1 MPKQANRDASDK
13 RLRILQPTEIEALYG
28 LPRFT
33 QDEREEYFALTPA
46 EKVVLAQLGSQKSQL
61 YCILQMGYFK
71 ACHRFFQFRTGQ
83 VEEDTRYVQTLY
95 FPKLKL
101 MDFRVDKDTRTKH
114 YDLLLALYDYRRCNK
129 HDREQLAQ
137 KARQVARLSSHP
149 VYVFREVMTY
159 LKERHLIAP
168 GYRVLQDMISQ
179 ALSFEENRLIGLAQ
193 AHLDAETVITLQAL
207 LQNPA
212 RLYEIT
218 HLKREPKDFTP
229 SEINDEVRRGQQIR
243 DLYQAARRILPLLAI
258 SNESIKYYASLISYY
273 TVFRLK
279 QRDEDLA
286 RIYLLCYVHFR
297 YQKLYDNLINALIYN
312 VRQYRDGAKAAAK
325 EKGYAARLEY
335 NSQIKKAGRVLK
347 LFTDDNLSVGS
358 TFAEAQQKA
367 FQILPRKQ
375 LAHVANSLIGKLTFD
390 ETAFRWEHVD
400 TQARSFKLRLR
411 PIVLTVDFQ
420 GSSSH
425 APLLEAVTFLKDAV
439 QKGKSLSQI
448 DEDEFPLSFVPDRSL
463 RYLYQT
469 DAEGRRLLV
478 DRYEFLVYRRLWQA
492 IEAGHVFCRDSLRF
506 RRLDDDLIS
515 EERWAREKDELIGQ
529 TGLSR
534 LQTPVKTLLAS
545 LKEEL
550 EGELRPVNERILSGE
565 NSHVRVKK
573 RGQHTTW
580 TLPYPRSE
588 EGVNDPFF
596 DEVEQIDI
604 HALLHFVHRQCR
616 FLDVFE
622 HILPRYAKQSAAE
635 QVILACLVAWGT
647 NMGLRRMG
655 AISDI
660 DFQTLTTA
668 SDNFLRPETLKPAN
682 DLVTNA
688 IAELPILRYY
698 DIAEQVHS
706 SSDGQKFET
715 RIHTLNARH
724 SSKYF
729 GLKKGIVVITL
740 VANHIPVNADIIG
753 ANEHESHSVFDLV
766 YNNVS
771 DVQPTVHSTD
781 THGANQVNF
790 AILNFF
796 DKQFAPRYKDIR
808 GKVQT
813 SLYGFQHPSQYP
825 QEWLLKPIR
834 KLNEDLVIREWDTIQ
849 RIIVSLALKTTT
861 QSIIIS
867 KLSSHARR
875 NDTRQALWEYDNILA
890 SLYLLKYIDSP
901 PMRRGV
907 QQALN
912 RGESYHH
919 LHRAVSYANFGKLRF
934 KTEYDQ
940 HLWSECSRLI
950 ANCIIF
956 YNASI
961 VSALLLRN
969 QEKGDEDPVA
979 LLRHVSPVAWQHI
992 NFYGRFEF
1000 ASIPPLT
1007 DIASI
1012 LQAILARAM
1021 PPDIPLEL

>member
-1 MPKQANRDASDK
+1 M
-13 RLRILQPTEIEALYG
+13 
-28 LPRFT
+28 
-33 QDEREEYFALTPA
+33 
-46 EKVVLAQLGSQKSQL
+46 
-61 YCILQMGYFK
+61 
-71 ACHRFFQFRTGQ
+71 
-83 VEEDTRYVQTLY
+83 
-95 FPKLKL
+95 
-101 MDFRVDKDTRTKH
+101 
-114 YDLLLALYDYRRCNK
+114 
-129 HDREQLAQ
+129 
-137 KARQVARLSSHP
+137 
-149 VYVFREVMTY
+149 
-159 LKERHLIAP
+159 
-168 GYRVLQDMISQ
+168 
-179 ALSFEENRLIGLAQ
+179 
-193 AHLDAETVITLQAL
+193 
-207 LQNPA
+207 
-212 RLYEIT
+212 
-218 HLKREPKDFTP
+218 
-229 SEINDEVRRGQQIR
+229 
-243 DLYQAARRILPLLAI
+243 
-258 SNESIKYYASLISYY
+258 
-273 TVFRLK
+273 
-279 QRDEDLA
+279 
-286 RIYLLCYVHFR
+286 
-297 YQKLYDNLINALIYN
+297 
-312 VRQYRDGAKAAAK
+312 
-325 EKGYAARLEY
+325 
-335 NSQIKKAGRVLK
+335 
-347 LFTDDNLSVGS
+347 
-358 TFAEAQQKA
+358 
-367 FQILPRKQ
+367 
-375 LAHVANSLIGKLTFD
+375 
-390 ETAFRWEHVD
+390 
-400 TQARSFKLRLR
+400 
-411 PIVLTVDFQ
+411 VLTVDFQ

-425 APLLEAVTFLKDAV
+425 APLLQAVVFLKNAV

-448 DEDEFPLSFVPDRSL
+448 DEGEFPLGFVPDRSL

-469 DAEGRRLLV
+469 DSEGHRRLLV

-515 EERWAREKDELIGQ
+515 DERWAREKDDLIAQ
-529 TGLSR
+529 TSLSR
-534 LQTPVKTLLAS
+534 LQTPIKALLAS
-545 LKEEL
+545 LKQALEEEL
-550 EGELRPVNERILSGE
+550 RRVNERILSAE

-573 RGQHTTW
+573 RGQYTTW
-580 TLPYPRSE
+580 TLAYPRYE

-604 HALLHFVHRQCR
+604 HTLMHFVHQQCG

-622 HILPRYAKQSAAE
+622 HILPRYAKQGAEE
-635 QVILACLVAWGT
+635 QVFLACLVAWGT
-647 NMGLRRMG
+647 NMGLRRLG

-668 SDNFLRPETLKPAN
+668 SDNFLRPETLKSAN

-688 IAELPILRYY
+688 IAELPIFRYY
-698 DIAEQVHS
+698 NIAEQVHS

-715 RIHTLNARH
+715 LIHTLNARH

-753 ANEHESHSVFDLV
+753 ANEHESHYVFDLV

-790 AILNFF
+790 AILDFF
-796 DKQFAPRYKDIR
+796 SKQFAPRYQDIR

-813 SLYGFQHPSQYP
+813 SLYGFQQPSQYP
-825 QEWLLKPIR
+825 EQWLLKPLR
-834 KLNEDLVIREWDTIQ
+834 KLNEELVIREWDNIQ
-849 RIIVSLALKTTT
+849 RIMVSLALKTTT
-861 QSIIIS
+861 QSIIVS

-890 SLYLLKYIDSP
+890 SLYLLQYIDSP
-901 PMRRGV
+901 PMRRGI

-961 VSALLLRN
+961 LSALLLRN
-969 QEKGDEDPVA
+969 QEKSQHDPAA
-979 LLRHVSPVAWQHI
+979 LLKHISPVAWQHI

-1000 ASIPPLT
+1000 ADLPPLI

-1012 LQAILARAM
+1012 VQGIMDRAM
-1021 PPDIPLEL
+1021 SPDTFEL

>member
-1 MPKQANRDASDK
+1 MPKTEDK
-13 RLRILQPTEIEALYG
+13 EHLKILSPAEIEALYG
-28 LPRFT
+28 LPRFS
-33 QDEREEYFALTPA
+33 QDEREQYFGLMPA
-46 EKVVLAQLGSQKSQL
+46 ERAALEGLGSQRSRL
-61 YCILQMGYFK
+61 YCVLQMGYFK
-71 ACHRFFQFRTGQ
+71 ARYRFFKFRIGE
-83 VEEDTRYVQTLY
+83 VEADANYVQTLY
-95 FPKLKL
+95 FPDLKL
-101 MDFRVDKDTRTKH
+101 TDFTVSKETRLKH
-114 YDLLLALYDYRRCNK
+114 HDLILTLYDYRRCTK

-137 KARQVARLSSHP
+137 KARQGVRLSSHP
-149 VYVFREVMTY
+149 VYVFRKVTEY
-159 LKERHLIAP
+159 LNERRLIAP
-168 GYRVLQDMISQ
+168 GYTVLRDMISQ
-179 ALSFEENRLIGLAQ
+179 ALSFEEDRLIALVQ
-193 AHLDAETVITLQAL
+193 THLDGETVNALQAL

-229 SEINDEVRRGQQIR
+229 SEITDEVRRGQQIR
-243 DLYQAARRILPLLAI
+243 DLYQAARHILPLLAI

-286 RIYLLCYVHFR
+286 RIYMLCYIHFR
-297 YQKLYDNLINALIYN
+297 YQKLYDNLINAFIYN
-312 VRQYRDGAKAAAK
+312 VRQYRDVAKAAAK
-325 EKGYAARLEY
+325 EKVYAARLEY

-347 LFTDDNLSVGS
+347 LFTDNNLSPET
-358 TFAEAQQKA
+358 TFAEVQHKA
-367 FQILPRKQ
+367 FHILPRQQ
-375 LAHVANSLIGKLTFD
+375 LTHVADSLIGKLTFD

-411 PIVLTVDFQ
+411 PIALTVDFQ

-425 APLLEAVTFLKDAV
+425 APLLEAIAFLKDVV

-448 DEDEFPLSFVPDRSL
+448 DEKKFPLGFVPDRSL
-463 RYLYQT
+463 RYLYPM
-469 DAEGRRLLV
+469 DSEEHRYLLV

-492 IEAGHVFCRDSLRF
+492 LEAGHVFCRDSQRF

-515 EERWAREKDELIGQ
+515 AERWAKDKAELIAQ
-529 TGLSR
+529 VGLSH
-534 LQTPVKTLLAS
+534 LQTPVKELLTS
-545 LKEEL
+545 LKQEL
-550 EGELRPVNERILSGE
+550 EGQLRRVNERILSGE

-588 EGVNDPFF
+588 EGINDPFF
-596 DEVEQIDI
+596 NEVEQIDI
-604 HALLHFVHRQCR
+604 QALMHFVHQKSG

-622 HILPRYAKQSAAE
+622 HILPRYAKQSAEE

-647 NMGLRRMG
+647 NMGLRRLG

-660 DFQTLTTA
+660 DFQTLTAA
-668 SDNFLRPETLKPAN
+668 SDNFLRLETLKPAN

-688 IAELPILRYY
+688 IAELPIFRYY
-698 DIAEQVHS
+698 DLDEQVHS

-715 RIHTLNARH
+715 LIHTLNARH

-740 VANHIPVNADIIG
+740 VANHVPVSADIIG
-753 ANEHESHSVFDLV
+753 ANEHESHYVFDLV

-771 DVQPTVHSTD
+771 DVQPTLHSTD

-790 AILNFF
+790 AILDFF
-796 DKQFAPRYKDIR
+796 GKQFAPRYQNIR

-825 QEWLLKPIR
+825 EDWLLKPIR
-834 KLNEDLVIREWDTIQ
+834 KLNEELIIREWDTIQ

-861 QSIIIS
+861 QSIIVS

-875 NDTRQALWEYDNILA
+875 NDTRQALWEYDNLLA
-890 SLYLLKYIDSP
+890 SLYFLKYIDSP

-934 KTEYDQ
+934 KTEHDQ
-940 HLWSECSRLI
+940 HLWSECSRLL

-961 VSALLLRN
+961 LSALLLRN
-969 QEKGDEDPVA
+969 QQKGDEDPAA
-979 LLRHVSPVAWQHI
+979 LLRHSSPVAWQHI

-1000 ASIPPLT
+1000 ASIPALIDVT
-1007 DIASI
+1007 AIV
-1012 LQAILARAM
+1012 QAILARTM
-1021 PPDIPLEL
+1021 PPDTPLES

>member
-1 MPKQANRDASDK
+1 MPQTDDKEHLKILSQA
-13 RLRILQPTEIEALYG
+13 EIEALYG

-33 QDEREEYFALTPA
+33 QDEREQYFALTPA
-46 EKVVLAQLGSQKSQL
+46 EKAALEVLGSQKSRL
-61 YCILQMGYFK
+61 YCVLQMGYFK
-71 ACHRFFQFRTGQ
+71 ARHRFFNFWTGE
-83 VEEDTRYVQTLY
+83 VEMDANYVQTLY
-95 FPKLKL
+95 WPDLKL
-101 MDFRVDKDTRTKH
+101 TDFIVNKETRLKH
-114 YDLLLALYDYRRCNK
+114 HGLILTLYDYQRCTK

-137 KARQVARLSSHP
+137 KARQIVHLSSHP

-159 LKERHLIAP
+159 LKEHRLIAP

-179 ALSFEENRLIGLAQ
+179 TLSFEENRLIDLAQ
-193 AHLDAETVITLQAL
+193 AHLDTETVIALQSL

-229 SEINDEVRRGQQIR
+229 SEINDEVQRGQQIR
-243 DLYQAARRILPLLAI
+243 ELYQAAQRILPLLTI

-273 TVFRLK
+273 TASRLK

-286 RIYLLCYVHFR
+286 HIYLLCYVHFR
-297 YQKLYDNLINALIYN
+297 YQKLYDNLINAFIYN
-312 VRQYRDGAKAAAK
+312 VRQYRDTAKVAAK
-325 EKGYAARLEY
+325 EKVYAARLEY

-347 LFTDDNLSVGS
+347 LFADNSLSPEA
-358 TFAEAQQKA
+358 TFADAQQKA
-367 FQILPRKQ
+367 FQILPREQ
-375 LAHVANSLIGKLTFD
+375 LTHVADSLIGKLTFD

-400 TQARSFKLRLR
+400 TQSRSFKLRLR

-420 GSSSH
+420 ASSSH
-425 APLLEAVTFLKDAV
+425 TLLLEAVTFLKDAV
-439 QKGKSLSQI
+439 QKGKSLNQI
-448 DEDEFPLSFVPDRSL
+448 DEGEFPLSFVPDHSL
-463 RYLYQT
+463 HYLYQT
-469 DAEGRRLLV
+469 DAEGYRRLMV

-515 EERWAREKDELIGQ
+515 EERWATKKDELMAQ
-529 TGLSR
+529 AGLSH
-534 LQTPVKTLLAS
+534 LKIPIKELLAS
-545 LKEEL
+545 LKVNL
-550 EGELRPVNERILSGE
+550 EGELHRVNERILSGE
-565 NSHVRVKK
+565 NSHIRVKK
-573 RGQHTTW
+573 HGQNTTW

-604 HALLHFVHRQCR
+604 HALMHFVHQQCG
-616 FLDVFE
+616 FLNVFE
-622 HILPRYAKQSAAE
+622 HILPRYTKRNAEE
-635 QVILACLVAWGT
+635 QVILACLAAWGT

-660 DFQTLTTA
+660 DFQELTTA

-682 DLVTNA
+682 DIVTNA
-688 IAELPILRYY
+688 IAKLPIFRYY

-715 RIHTLNARH
+715 LIHTLNARH

-729 GLKKGIVVITL
+729 GLKKGIVVLTL

-753 ANEHESHSVFDLV
+753 ANEHESHYVFDLL

-771 DVQPTVHSTD
+771 DVQSTIHSTD

-790 AILNFF
+790 AILDFF
-796 DKQFAPRYKDIR
+796 GKQFAPRYQDIR

-825 QEWLLKPIR
+825 QTWLLKPIR
-834 KLNEDLVIREWDTIQ
+834 KLNEELIIREWDTIQ

-861 QSIIIS
+861 QSILVS

-875 NDTRQALWEYDNILA
+875 SDTRQALWEYDNILA

-901 PMRRGV
+901 PMRRGI

-961 VSALLLRN
+961 LSALLLRN
-969 QEKGDEDPVA
+969 QESGDEDPAA
-979 LLRHVSPVAWQHI
+979 LLRHISPVAWPHI

-1000 ASIPPLT
+1000 TNTPVLI
-1007 DIASI
+1007 DIQFI
-1012 LQAILARAM
+1012 VQAIIARTM
-1021 PPDIPLEL
+1021 PPDTPQEF

>member
-1 MPKQANRDASDK
+1 MPKTDDK
-13 RLRILQPTEIEALYG
+13 EHLKILSPAEIEALYG

-33 QDEREEYFALTPA
+33 QDEREQYFALLPA
-46 EKVVLAQLGSQKSQL
+46 ERAALEELGSQKSRL
-61 YCILQMGYFK
+61 YCVLQMGYFK
-71 ACHRFFQFRTGQ
+71 ARQRFFKFRTGE
-83 VEEDTRYVQTLY
+83 VEADANYVQALY
-95 FPKLKL
+95 WPDLKL
-101 MDFRVDKDTRTKH
+101 TDFTVNKETRLKQH
-114 YDLLLALYDYRRCNK
+114 DLILTLYDYRRCNK

-149 VYVFREVMTY
+149 VYVFREVMAY
-159 LKERHLIAP
+159 LKARRLIAP
-168 GYRVLQDMISQ
+168 GYTVLRDLISQ
-179 ALSFEENRLIGLAQ
+179 ALSFEEDRLINLAQ
-193 AHLDAETVITLQAL
+193 THLDAETVIALQAL

-218 HLKREPKDFTP
+218 HLKREPKDFTR

-273 TVFRLK
+273 TVSRLK

-312 VRQYRDGAKAAAK
+312 VRQYHDAAKAAAK
-325 EKGYAARLEY
+325 EKVYAARLEY

-347 LFTDDNLSVGS
+347 LFTDDSLSPET
-358 TFAEAQQKA
+358 TFADAQQKA

-375 LAHVANSLIGKLTFD
+375 LTQVADSLIGKLTFD
-390 ETAFRWEHVD
+390 ETALRWEHVD
-400 TQARSFKLRLR
+400 TQSRSFKRRLR
-411 PIVLTVDFQ
+411 PIVLTVDFEA
-420 GSSSH
+420 SSSH

-439 QKGKSLSQI
+439 QKGKSPSQI
-448 DEDEFPLSFVPDRSL
+448 DEEEFSLSFVPDRSL

-469 DAEGRRLLV
+469 DSEGHRRLLV

-515 EERWAREKDELIGQ
+515 EERWAREKDELIAQ
-529 TGLSR
+529 TGLFR
-534 LQTPVKTLLAS
+534 LQTPVKELLAS
-545 LKEEL
+545 LNGEL
-550 EGELRPVNERILSGE
+550 EGELRRVNERILSGE

-588 EGVNDPFF
+588 EGLNDPFF

-604 HALLHFVHRQCR
+604 HTLLYFVHQQCR
-616 FLDVFE
+616 FLDAFE
-622 HILPRYAKQSAAE
+622 HILPRYAKHSAEE

-647 NMGLRRMG
+647 NMGLRRLG
-655 AISDI
+655 VISDI
-660 DFQTLTTA
+660 DFQALTTA
-668 SDNFLRPETLKPAN
+668 SDNFLRPQTLKAAN

-688 IAELPILRYY
+688 IAELPIFRYY
-698 DIAEQVHS
+698 DIAEQLHS

-715 RIHTLNARH
+715 LIHTLNARH

-753 ANEHESHSVFDLV
+753 ANEHESHYVFDLM

-781 THGANQVNF
+781 THGTNQVNF
-790 AILNFF
+790 AILDFF
-796 DKQFAPRYKDIR
+796 GKQFAPRYQAIR

-834 KLNEDLVIREWDTIQ
+834 KLNEGLIIREWDTIQ

-861 QSIIIS
+861 QSIIVS
-867 KLSSHARR
+867 KLSSHTRR

-961 VSALLLRN
+961 LSALLLRN
-969 QEKGDEDPVA
+969 QEKGHEDPAA
-979 LLRHVSPVAWQHI
+979 LLRHISPVAWQHI

-1000 ASIPPLT
+1000 ASIPALI

-1021 PPDIPLEL
+1021 PPDTPLEL

>member
-1 MPKQANRDASDK
+1 MPQTDDK
-13 RLRILQPTEIEALYG
+13 EHLKILSPAEIDALYG

-33 QDEREEYFALTPA
+33 QDEREQYFTLTPA
-46 EKVVLAQLGSQKSQL
+46 ERAALEGLGSQKSRL
-61 YCILQMGYFK
+61 YCVLQMGYFK
-71 ACHRFFQFRTGQ
+71 ARHRFFRFRTGE
-83 VEEDTRYVQTLY
+83 VEADANYVQALY
-95 FPKLKL
+95 WSDLKL
-101 MDFRVDKDTRTKH
+101 TDFTVNKETHLKH
-114 YDLLLALYDYRRCNK
+114 HGLILTLYDYRRCNQ

-159 LKERHLIAP
+159 LKERRLIAP

-179 ALSFEENRLIGLAQ
+179 ALSFEENRLIDLAH
-193 AHLDAETVITLQAL
+193 AHLDAETVIALQAL

-218 HLKREPKDFTP
+218 YLKREPKDFTP

-273 TVFRLK
+273 TVSRLK
-279 QRDEDLA
+279 QRDADLA

-312 VRQYRDGAKAAAK
+312 VRQYRDAAKAAAK
-325 EKGYAARLEY
+325 EKVYAARLEY

-347 LFTDDNLSVGS
+347 LFTDDSLSAES

-367 FQILPRKQ
+367 FQILPRQQ
-375 LAHVANSLIGKLTFD
+375 LTPVADALIGKLTFD
-390 ETAFRWEHVD
+390 ETAFRWEQVD
-400 TQARSFKLRLR
+400 RQARSFKRRLR
-411 PIVLTVDFQ
+411 PIMLTVDFQ
-420 GSSSH
+420 GSSSQ

-439 QKGKSLSQI
+439 QTGKAPSQI
-448 DEDEFPLSFVPDRSL
+448 DEEKFPLSFVPDRSL

-469 DAEGRRLLV
+469 NSEGHRRLLV

-515 EERWAREKDELIGQ
+515 EERWAREKDPLIAQ

-534 LQTPVKTLLAS
+534 LQTPVKDLLAS
-545 LKEEL
+545 LNGEL
-550 EGELRPVNERILSGE
+550 EGELRRVNERIRCGE

-573 RGQHTTW
+573 RDQHTTW

-588 EGVNDPFF
+588 EGVNHPFF

-604 HALLHFVHRQCR
+604 HTLLYFVQQQCR
-616 FLDVFE
+616 FLDAFE
-622 HILPRYAKQSAAE
+622 HILPRYAKHSAEE

-647 NMGLRRMG
+647 NMGLRRLG

-660 DFQTLTTA
+660 GFQTLTAA
-668 SDNFLRPETLKPAN
+668 SDNFLRPQTLKAAN
-682 DLVTNA
+682 DLVTNT
-688 IAELPILRYY
+688 IAELPIFRSY
-698 DIAEQVHS
+698 DIAEQLHS

-715 RIHTLNARH
+715 LIHTLNARH

-729 GLKKGIVVITL
+729 GLKKGIVVMTL

-753 ANEHESHSVFDLV
+753 ANEHESHSVFDLL

-781 THGANQVNF
+781 THGTNQVNF
-790 AILNFF
+790 AILDFF
-796 DKQFAPRYKDIR
+796 GKQFAPRYQDIR

-813 SLYGFQHPSQYP
+813 SLYGCQHPSQYP

-834 KLNEDLVIREWDTIQ
+834 KLNEGLILREWDNIL

-861 QSIIIS
+861 QSIIVS

-890 SLYLLKYIDSP
+890 SLYLLKYIDSL
-901 PMRRGV
+901 PMRTGV

-912 RGESYHH
+912 RGERYHH

-956 YNASI
+956 YNGSI
-961 VSALLLRN
+961 LSALLLRN
-969 QEKGDEDPVA
+969 QERGEVDPAA
-979 LLRHVSPVAWQHI
+979 LLRHLSPVAWQHI

-1000 ASIPPLT
+1000 ASIPVLI
-1007 DIASI
+1007 DMASI
-1012 LQAILARAM
+1012 VQGIIAHAM
-1021 PPDIPLEL
+1021 PPDTPPEL